1 MNFYYCERN
10 SIETFAEPLN
20 AISNVAFVL
29 CGIIFFLRKG
39 MIKNPLP
46 YSVIFIGLSSFLF
59 HYIPISFFSTLDVFS
74 ILLFV
79 VLYNTLLTRKILNYS
94 YFKSALSSFILI
106 LLSFLLG
113 ILFSKTIISTSSFYL
128 GLLSYMI
135 YIAFLLKKV
144 SNIKYFLI
152 AIILFSISLIFRSV
166 DIYLCDFISFG
177 THFVWHILNSL
188 VIYFLILFLFLT
200 NRSSPKK
207 PS

>member
-1 MNFYYCERN
+1 LNFYYCERN

-20 AISNVAFVL
+20 ALSNVAFVL

-46 YSVIFIGLSSFLF
+46 YSVIFIGFSSFLF
-59 HYIPISFFSTLDVFS
+59 HYIPTRFYSTLDVFS

-79 VLYNTLLTRKILNYS
+79 VLYNTLLTKNILNYS
-94 YFKSALSSFILI
+94 FFKSALSSIILI
-106 LLSFLLG
+106 LMSFLLG

-135 YIAFLLKKV
+135 YIAFLLKKA

-152 AIILFSISLIFRSV
+152 AIILFSISLIVRSI
-166 DIYLCDFISFG
+166 DIYLCDLISFG

>member
-10 SIETFAEPLN
+10 SIETFAEPIN

-59 HYIPISFFSTLDVFS
+59 HYIPIRFFSTLDVFS
-74 ILLFV
+74 ILVFV
-79 VLYNTLLTRKILNYS
+79 VLYNTLLTKKILNYT

-113 ILFSKTIISTSSFYL
+113 ILLSKTIISTSSFYL

-177 THFVWHILNSL
+177 TQFVGHILKSL

>member
-46 YSVIFIGLSSFLF
+46 YSVILIGLSSFLF

-79 VLYNTLLTRKILNYS
+79 VLYNTLLTKKILNYS

>member
-1 MNFYYCERN
+1 MELFFFKKRNDKKSSTLLCNFYW
-10 SIETFAEPLN
+10 IKQFF
-20 AISNVAFVL
+20 ISLYSYKFFFDPRCVFYFTI
-29 CGIIFFLRKG
+29 CG
-39 MIKNPLP
+39 
-46 YSVIFIGLSSFLF
+46 FIQ
-59 HYIPISFFSTLDVFS
+59 YIV
-74 ILLFV
+74 
-79 VLYNTLLTRKILNYS
+79 NKKILNYS